1 MTGVWF
7 ARIDFDAPLREAQS
21 VIRRF
26 LEARPDDRWALVRYE
41 LPQSERHLAAAVTR
55 SSGAMRMGRRSAPRW
70 TGNC

>member
-26 LEARPDDRWALVRYE
+26 LE
-41 LPQSERHLAAAVTR
+41 
-55 SSGAMRMGRRSAPRW
+55 SSA
-70 TGNC
+70 